1 MSWIHRRPGL
11 AEVGEESRSRV
22 VIISSGAEV
31 FSSDNRWSVQV
42 SSGGQ
47 VVTWSG
53 IRWSV
58 QVEFEMQCSV
68 FSF

>member
-11 AEVGEESRSRV
+11 PEAGEASRSRV

-42 SSGGQ
+42 SAG
-47 VVTWSG
+47 VKVL
-53 IRWSV
+53 V
-58 QVEFEMQCSV
+58 QS
-68 FSF
+68 SDS

>member
-11 AEVGEESRSRV
+11 TEAGEESRSRV

-42 SSGGQ
+42 SSGVQ
-47 VVTWSG
+47 VV
-53 IRWSV
+53 RWLLG
-58 QVEFEMQCSV
+58 QATGGQYR
-68 FSF
+68 